1 MRMRLVVSA
10 ALAGLLVLA
19 GCGGDGGDLP
29 EPTTAAAAQV
39 APSGEP
45 VGYTLGTGDR
55 VRVTVFGEP
64 DLSGEFEVDAT
75 GKISMPLVGDVK
87 IGGLPMREAE
97 KTVAQTLSQGYL
109 ASPRVNVEVLNYRP
123 FYIIGE
129 VNAPGSYPYVN
140 GMSVLTAVARAG
152 GYTYRAREDRVSITR
167 ANDPQRREYRAAPDT
182 TVLPGDIIK
191 VPERL
196 F

>member
-1 MRMRLVVSA
+1 MRLVVSA

-19 GCGGDGGDLP
+19 GCGGGGGGENLP
-29 EPTTAAAAQV
+29 EVSANEAQLSAA
-39 APSGEP
+39 GEP

-55 VRVTVFGEP
+55 VRVVVFGEP

-75 GKISMPLVGDVK
+75 GKISMPLVGDVR

-97 KTVAQTLSQGYL
+97 KIVAQTLSQGYL
-109 ASPRVNVEVLNYRP
+109 ANPRVNVEVLNYRP

-129 VNAPGSYPYVN
+129 VNTPGSYPYVN
-140 GMSVLTAVARAG
+140 GMSVLTAVALAG

-182 TVLPGDIIK
+182 PVLPGDIIK

>member
-1 MRMRLVVSA
+1 MRLVVSA

-19 GCGGDGGDLP
+19 GCGGGGPDLP
-29 EPTTAAAAQV
+29 EPTAEEAAAQV
-39 APSGEP
+39 TASGEP

-75 GKISMPLVGDVK
+75 GKISMPLVGDVR
-87 IGGLPMREAE
+87 IGGLPMRDAE
-97 KTVAQTLSQGYL
+97 KAVAQMLSQGYL
-109 ASPRVNVEVLNYRP
+109 ANPRVNVEVLNYRP

-129 VNAPGSYPYVN
+129 VNTPGSYPYVN
-140 GMSVLTAVARAG
+140 GMSVLTAVALAG

-182 TVLPGDIIK
+182 PVLPGDIIK

>member
-1 MRMRLVVSA
+1 MRMRLVLSA

-19 GCGGDGGDLP
+19 GCGGGGGGNLP
-29 EPTTAAAAQV
+29 EATAAAVPVDA
-39 APSGEP
+39 AGEP
-45 VGYTLGTGDR
+45 TGYTLGTGDR

-75 GKISMPLVGDVK
+75 GKISMPLVGDVR
-87 IGGLPMREAE
+87 IGGLQMRDAE
-97 KTVAQTLSQGYL
+97 KAVAQTLSQGYL
-109 ASPRVNVEVLNYRP
+109 ANPRVNVEVLNYRP

-129 VNAPGSYPYVN
+129 VNTPGSYPYVN
-140 GMSVLTAVARAG
+140 GMTVLTAVALAG
-152 GYTYRAREDRVSITR
+152 GYTYRAREDRVVLTR
-167 ANDPQRREYRAAPDT
+167 ANDPERREVRAAPDT
-182 TVLPGDIIK
+182 PVLPGDIIR